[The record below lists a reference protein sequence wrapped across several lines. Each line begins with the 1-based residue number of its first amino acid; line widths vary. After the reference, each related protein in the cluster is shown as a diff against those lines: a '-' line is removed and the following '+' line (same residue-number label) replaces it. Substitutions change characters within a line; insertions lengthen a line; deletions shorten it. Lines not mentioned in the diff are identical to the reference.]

1 MWEWDSSSIIILLL
15 LYLKQK
21 KLPIFLISAPADQSS
36 FPKSLLPCPESET
49 DLRKFWKALCIRRKW
64 FSGSKLSIA
73 FHTKVTIYQSCFIA
87 LYFILEYNQNVYRAE
102 AILTIGLFI
111 CKHPL
116 LITKFGNFLKRNGIS
131 RWSGP
136 LYMY

>member
-49 DLRKFWKALCIRRKW
+49 DLRKF
-64 FSGSKLSIA
+64 
-73 FHTKVTIYQSCFIA
+73 
-87 LYFILEYNQNVYRAE
+87 
-102 AILTIGLFI
+102 
-111 CKHPL
+111 
-116 LITKFGNFLKRNGIS
+116 
-131 RWSGP
+131 
-136 LYMY
+136 